1 MTINSKYLYIND
13 NAQIIGNIN
22 GVDIPQYPYKYEELP
37 LLLSNVH
44 SMKELEEFADVIDEA
59 VALFLYANNKQGFNK
74 EGGLS
79 DLGLAYV
86 RTSCSPCNEKRFDYG
101 AGLVYNDFD
110 QSKATLF
117 KFTNPALCHLMH
129 KTLWAGEDTVFVIP
143 KDHSKLL
150 LINDNW
156 DIDNSKTVG
165 TQEVIDVTE
174 CIFKE
179 LQRKYGISFDK
190 DNSFKHFFNDLY
202 ICHNLD
208 MSKTVRALQDF
219 LAGVLWDFEDGEDT
233 MTIKVIKTAEEL
245 IGAGDF

>member
-44 SMKELEEFADVIDEA
+44 SMKELEEFAGVIDEA
-59 VALFLYANNKQGFNK
+59 VTLFLYANNKQGFNK

-86 RTSCSPCNEKRFDYG
+86 KSSNSPYIEDFINYG
-101 AGLVYNDFD
+101 SSLFYTDFD
-110 QSKATLF
+110 QSKADNF
-117 KFTNPALCHLMH
+117 KFTNPALCQLMH
-129 KTLWAGEDTVFVIP
+129 KTLWVGEDTVFVIP
-143 KDHSKLL
+143 KDHSQLL
-150 LINDNW
+150 LINEGWN
-156 DIDNSKTVG
+156 IDNSKTVG

-179 LQRKYGISFDK
+179 LQRKYGIRFDK

-208 MSKTVRALQDF
+208 MSKTLRALQDF

-233 MTIKVIKTAEEL
+233 MTIKVIKTAEEMF
-245 IGAGDF
+245 AEDF

>member
-37 LLLSNVH
+37 MLLSNVH
-44 SMKELEEFADVIDEA
+44 SMDELEEFADIVDKA
-59 VALFLYANNKQGFNK
+59 VNSFVDANNLQGFNK
-74 EGGLS
+74 ERGLS
-79 DLGLAYV
+79 DVGLAYV
-86 RTSCSPCNEKRFDYG
+86 RSSKSSDKWFNYG
-101 AGLVYNDFD
+101 ASLFYTDFN
-110 QSKATLF
+110 QSKADNF
-117 KFTNPALCHLMH
+117 KFTNPVLCQLMH
-129 KTLWAGEDTVFVIP
+129 KTLWLGEDTVFVIP

-156 DIDNSKTVG
+156 DIDNSRTVG

-190 DNSFKHFFNDLY
+190 DNSFKHFFNALY

-208 MSKTVRALQDF
+208 MSKTLRALQDF
-219 LAGVLWDFEDGEDT
+219 LAGSLWDFEDGEDT
-233 MTIKVIKTAEEL
+233 MTIKVIKTAEEMF
-245 IGAGDF
+245 AEDF